1 LVVVVVGWAVVVGG
15 LAVVVGG
22 LVVVVGDWVVVV
34 GGLVVVGGRVLVV
47 VGGVAVLVAL
57 TLVGLVLLVWVW
69 QLLAAGSVARLADPG
84 VVTGIFKSP
93 PSGFSPGKSRSGV

>member
-1 LVVVVVGWAVVVGG
+1 MVVVVG

-22 LVVVVGDWVVVV
+22 LVLVV
-34 GGLVVVGGRVLVV
+34 GGLAVVRGGVVVVLVVGGSVLVV
-47 VGGVAVLVAL
+47 VGAVVVLVAL

-84 VVTGIFKSP
+84 VVTGIFKSL
-93 PSGFSPGKSRSGV
+93 PSGSSPGKSRSGV